1 MLVVL
6 RKRICPNA
14 QQQLNDLL
22 ELVSGGQVKGCLPE
36 LVLLVDRHSVLD
48 QCLGG
53 GVEVVFVAHLVRVIG
68 VEDRAVERGIAVGV
82 AEVDLGV
89 ELVDE
94 GEDRFDVTV
103 LGRQVD
109 RGLLALVGE
118 TGQLDVD
125 VAGVT

>member
-1 MLVVL
+1 M
-6 RKRICPNA
+6 
-14 QQQLNDLL
+14 
-22 ELVSGGQVKGCLPE
+22 
-36 LVLLVDRHSVLD
+36 
-48 QCLGG
+48 
-53 GVEVVFVAHLVRVIG
+53 IG